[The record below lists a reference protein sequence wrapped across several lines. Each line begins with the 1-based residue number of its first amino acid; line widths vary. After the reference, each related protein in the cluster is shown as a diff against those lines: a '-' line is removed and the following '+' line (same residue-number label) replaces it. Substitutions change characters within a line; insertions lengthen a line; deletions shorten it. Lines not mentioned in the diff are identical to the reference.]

1 MTTLLLVDSTVP
13 VILLS
18 SEMYDIT
25 YLGNPLASVSE
36 RGVQDTS
43 TDSLPLR
50 VIATLD
56 RGEVGAKS
64 DKENTKKSISN
75 HRITQVF
82 QSQQKFNFCNLH
94 LIPVCN
100 KHPLL
105 TSFHCE

>member
-13 VILLS
+13 VILPS
-18 SEMYDIT
+18 SEMYDTT

-56 RGEVGAKS
+56 RGEAGAKF
-64 DKENTKKSISN
+64 DRENKNNQLVITKLRRSKTCNHDTNLMFSTSI
-75 HRITQVF
+75 
-82 QSQQKFNFCNLH
+82 
-94 LIPVCN
+94 
-100 KHPLL
+100 
-105 TSFHCE
+105 